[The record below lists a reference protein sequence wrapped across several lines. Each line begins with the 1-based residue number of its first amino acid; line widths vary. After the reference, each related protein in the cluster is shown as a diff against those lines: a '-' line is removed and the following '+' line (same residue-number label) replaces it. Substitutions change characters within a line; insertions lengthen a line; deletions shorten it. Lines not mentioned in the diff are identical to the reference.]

1 MNREQPGLNIDFNQ
15 TKAETCEKC
24 NNDTFIQV
32 YRVRKLSALL
42 SPAAKETLIPIQ
54 LFACSKCGHIN
65 DVFLPPNAEEKND
78 TV

>member
-1 MNREQPGLNIDFNQ
+1 MNREQQGLNIDFNQ
-15 TKAETCEKC
+15 TTAEACEKC

>member
-1 MNREQPGLNIDFNQ
+1 MNREQQGLNIDFNQ
-15 TKAETCEKC
+15 TTAETCEKC

-65 DVFLPPNAEEKND
+65 DDFQAKEE
-78 TV
+78 

>member
-1 MNREQPGLNIDFNQ
+1 MNREQQGLNIDFNQ
-15 TKAETCEKC
+15 TTAETCEKC

-54 LFACSKCGHIN
+54 LFACSKCGHVN
-65 DVFLPPNAEEKND
+65 NVFLPPNSEEKND